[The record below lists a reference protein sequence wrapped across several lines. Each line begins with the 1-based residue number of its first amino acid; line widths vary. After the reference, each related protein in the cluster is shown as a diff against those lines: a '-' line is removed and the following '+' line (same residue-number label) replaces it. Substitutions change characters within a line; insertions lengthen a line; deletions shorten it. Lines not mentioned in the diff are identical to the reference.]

1 MSCPAFLCIF
11 VHFCVLFVYV
21 FRFYFKQKQI
31 YDAMGWG
38 VPNFAHIPLI
48 HSELGKKLSKRG
60 INLDH
65 IQLYHPCHKHDLRL
79 RSRREAGDRLPVFI
93 FVKKGPALRHMIE
106 LRCSRGWAHHS
117 HECER

>member
-1 MSCPAFLCIF
+1 MRTGAIEMKIVVGESALHDFQHRLERKI
-11 VHFCVLFVYV
+11 
-21 FRFYFKQKQI
+21 K
-31 YDAMGWG
+31 
-38 VPNFAHIPLI
+38 N
-48 HSELGKKLSKRG
+48 LSKRG